1 MKDMETQTKSMPRDV
16 FMYLLGLI
24 LLAVLAVNFGVLLFQ
39 YINIY
44 VPDVLTDRYA
54 GPETYRGPLRWALS
68 SLVIVFP
75 VFVWVWRRLRKDIEE
90 SPEKKD
96 MAIRRWLLTL
106 TLFVAGLIIIGDLV
120 ALVFNF
126 LQGNLTTRFVLQ
138 MASILLIAGVVFS
151 FYLGQLRRR
160 GIGVAVWFR
169 RSVIGL
175 VVIAIV
181 FGFFI
186 AGSPFQQRA
195 FRMDEQRIQDL
206 QTIQWQIVSFWQNKG
221 RLPATLDQLKDSISG
236 FVPPTDPQTK
246 VAYDYRA
253 LGSLTFSLCADFE
266 ASGSW
271 ESGPMLPEAVDS
283 VEYRMNNWQHEAG
296 RACFER
302 TIDPDIYRLPT
313 KR

>member
-1 MKDMETQTKSMPRDV
+1 MEPQTKSMPRDV
-16 FMYLLGLI
+16 FMYILGLI
-24 LLAVLAVNFGVLLFQ
+24 LLAMLAVNFGVLLFQ

-54 GPETYRGPLRWALS
+54 SPEMYRGPLRWALS

-90 SPEKKD
+90 FPEKKD

-126 LQGNLTTRFVLQ
+126 LQGNLTARFILQ

-151 FYLGQLRRR
+151 FYLGQLRRK
-160 GIGVAVWFR
+160 GIGVTAWFR

-175 VVIAIV
+175 VVVAVV

-195 FRMDEQRIQDL
+195 YRMDQQRVQDL
-206 QTIQWQIVSFWQNKG
+206 QVIQGQIVSFWQNKE
-221 RLPATLDQLKDSISG
+221 RLPASLDQLKDPISG
-236 FVPPTDPQTK
+236 FVPPGDPQTGA
-246 VAYDYRA
+246 AYGYRVI
-253 LGSLTFSLCADFE
+253 GFLTFSLCADFT
-266 ASGSW
+266 ASGSS
-271 ESGPMLPEAVDS
+271 EGGMAAPKAVDS
-283 VEYRMNNWQHEAG
+283 VQYRMDNWQHEAG
-296 RACFER
+296 RVCFER
-302 TIDPDIYRLPT
+302 TIDPEIYRLPT

>member
-1 MKDMETQTKSMPRDV
+1 
-16 FMYLLGLI
+16 MYLLGLI
-24 LLAVLAVNFGVLLFQ
+24 LLAMLAVNFGVLLFQ

-54 GPETYRGPLRWALS
+54 SPEMYRGPLRWALS

-75 VFVWVWRRLRKDIEE
+75 VFVWVWRRLRKDIEA

-120 ALVFNF
+120 ALVYNF
-126 LQGNLTTRFVLQ
+126 LQGNLTTRFILQ

-151 FYLGQLRRR
+151 FYLGQLRRQ
-160 GIGVAVWFR
+160 GIGMAAWFR

-175 VVIAIV
+175 VVIAVV

-186 AGSPFQQRA
+186 AGSPFRQRA
-195 FRMDEQRIQDL
+195 YRMDEQRVQDL
-206 QTIQWQIVSFWQNKG
+206 QTIQWQVVSFWQNKE
-221 RLPATLDQLKDSISG
+221 RLPASLDQLKDPISG
-236 FVPPTDPQTK
+236 FVPPQDPQTN
-246 VAYDYRA
+246 AGYGYRVTGPLA
-253 LGSLTFSLCADFE
+253 FSLCADFA

-271 ESGPMLPEAVDS
+271 KGNSAIPQPVEAIP
-283 VEYRMNNWQHEAG
+283 YRMDSWQHEAG
-296 RACFER
+296 RVCFER
-302 TIDPDIYRLPT
+302 TIDPEIYRAP